1 MINDLQGITTAYYKG
16 LLTPNECRVMLGL
29 NPVSVEESIFKSGG
43 PFVSRDSG
51 VKQMTIRRAVAC
63 VNCGSTQYENGVC
76 SFCGTIY
83 EERNGRK

>member
-1 MINDLQGITTAYYKG
+1 MINDLRSITAAYYKG

-29 NPVSVEESIFKSGG
+29 NPVSTG
-43 PFVSRDSG
+43 RCDSG
-51 VKQMTIRRAVAC
+51 VNSKTIRRAVAC

-83 EERNGRK
+83 EERTTK

>member
-16 LLTPNECRVMLGL
+16 LLTPNEYRAMLGL
-29 NPVSVEESIFKSGG
+29 NPK
-43 PFVSRDSG
+43 SG
-51 VKQMTIRRAVAC
+51 VKSIAIRRAVAC

-83 EERNGRK
+83 EEGGAENDSGRDA